1 MVKFYSVSKVNKML
15 EKLTL
20 VIPTF
25 NRYGEIYSLMEYL
38 DKFMSGVN
46 VIIMDGTPNKNQQ
59 DIDLTRYPNIEIT
72 YVSMVVGVNERI
84 RKAMKMVKTKYVCL
98 FGDDDRLVR
107 EGVESCIKFLDSN
120 SDFISCYGK
129 TYAYI
134 GTRCHE
140 MYNYSS
146 GSRPFDIVSRVI
158 GQMYFYTPQLYSAI
172 WQKTKFE
179 KAVSMAGSKDWKS
192 GQVFEFLLVLTGN
205 LLGNHYC
212 LDEAF
217 WERAV
222 INEKVT
228 EQTDRITTVSQWIEE
243 YQGEYIEAKNI
254 LASNF
259 KEHKKLIDLAFLEYM
274 FFEENRDLMEA
285 AGALTAK
292 YRYLGKTHKYPASR
306 VLKANN

>member
-1 MVKFYSVSKVNKML
+1 ML

-25 NRYGEIYSLMEYL
+25 NRYREIYALMEDL
-38 DKFMSGVN
+38 DKFMGGVN
-46 VIIMDGTPNKNQQ
+46 VIIMDGTPTKNQQ
-59 DIDLTRYPNIEIT
+59 HIDITRYPNIETT
-72 YVSMVVGVNERI
+72 YVSMIVGVNERL
-84 RKAMKMVKTKYVCL
+84 REAMKMVKTKYVCL

-120 SDFISCYGK
+120 SEFISCYGK

-134 GTRCHE
+134 GSKCHE

-146 GSRPFDIVSRVI
+146 GSRPFDIISRVI
-158 GQMYFYTPQLYSAI
+158 GQMYFYTPQLYCAI
-172 WQKTKFE
+172 WQKTEFE
-179 KAVSMAGSKDWKS
+179 KAVLMAGSKDWKS

-212 LDEAF
+212 LDNAY

-222 INEKVT
+222 INEKVN

-243 YQGEYIEAKNI
+243 YQSEYIEAKNI
-254 LASNF
+254 LISNF
-259 KEHKKLIDLAFLEYM
+259 KEYKELIDLAFLEYM
-274 FFEENRDLMEA
+274 FFEKNRELMKA
-285 AGALTAK
+285 AGALTKK

-306 VLKANN
+306 VLNT